1 MGNKNT
7 RIKNIFTRV
16 LKGHIA
22 VANFKLKNNTTG
34 SEIDKVARSPLKK
47 LNLIMNMELDMELAS
62 YLNVHE
68 GPQAFSKIIILSYVK
83 E

>member
-1 MGNKNT
+1 M
-7 RIKNIFTRV
+7 

-47 LNLIMNMELDMELAS
+47 IKLNYEHGTGHGVGY